1 MRNLEQFIVPWVYKS
16 EPYSSKHSDFAWKN
30 PQIARMM
37 SNENP
42 HPPSQKI
49 LDAIFEAAKQG
60 QFYPHSGEELRRKL
74 SEKVGLTPNNVLL
87 GNGSTDIIDIVV
99 HTFVEAGDEVIIS
112 VPTFSMYQSRV
123 NIAGG
128 KPRQIPLTKD
138 FNLDISAIKK
148 ALNSRTKL
156 IFVCSPNNPTGN
168 QISLEDLKAILE
180 LGYPTFFDEA
190 YIEFEDV
197 PVTRVGMIRDFP
209 LLMVNRTFSK
219 AYGIA
224 GLRLGYLFSE
234 ETLSNYFNRVRLP
247 WNVNLLA
254 IAAAIAA
261 LDDEEG
267 VSRKRDSI
275 LTERN
280 ILFEKLNSIPG
291 IRAIPSEGN
300 FILIDATSLGLSSAA
315 ISQRMIERGYF
326 IRPLDSHSGAE
337 GFVRVTVSSTKDN
350 QGFFNSFKDFVL
362 ETTS

>member
-1 MRNLEQFIVPWVYKS
+1 MRSLEQLIVPWIYKS
-16 EPYSSKHSDFAWKN
+16 APYSSKHSDFAWNN
-30 PQIARMM
+30 PQIVRMM

-49 LDAIFEAAKQG
+49 LTAILEAAQQG
-60 QFYPHSGEELRRKL
+60 QFYPHSGEELRKKL
-74 SEKVGLTPNNVLL
+74 SEKVGLSPNNVLL

-99 HTFVEAGDEVIIS
+99 RTFVEAGDEVIIS

-128 KPRQIPLTKD
+128 MPKLIPLTPD
-138 FNLDISAIKK
+138 FNLDIPAIQK
-148 ALNSRTKL
+148 ALNPRTKL

-168 QISLEDLKAILE
+168 QVPLEDLHKILE

-190 YIEFEDV
+190 YLEFEEQ
-197 PVTRVGMIRDFP
+197 PVTRVGMIRDYP

-234 ETLSNYFNRVRLP
+234 ETLSSYFNRVRLP

-261 LDDEEG
+261 LDDEN
-267 VSRKRDSI
+267 VSKKRDNI

-280 ILFEKLNSIPG
+280 ILYEKLNSIPG

-300 FILIDATSLGLSSAA
+300 FILIDATSLGLSSAE
-315 ISQRMIERGYF
+315 ISQRMIKRGYF
-326 IRPLDSHSGAE
+326 IRPLDSHYGGE
-337 GFVRVTVSSTKDN
+337 GFVRVTVSSIKNN
-350 QGFFNSFKDFVL
+350 QGFVDSFRDFVI
-362 ETTS
+362 EITA